1 MADKQLSV
9 RETEK
14 LVQRIKNPAPVLEK
28 LDAGLTAQ
36 ANNLS
41 HLIAN
46 KLSSEVKIKIDNSG
60 EGKIIVSFSSLDEV
74 DWLLKKL
81 G

>member
-46 KLSSEVKIKIDNSG
+46 KLSSE
-60 EGKIIVSFSSLDEV
+60 GKIIVSFSSLDEI

-81 G
+81 GSR